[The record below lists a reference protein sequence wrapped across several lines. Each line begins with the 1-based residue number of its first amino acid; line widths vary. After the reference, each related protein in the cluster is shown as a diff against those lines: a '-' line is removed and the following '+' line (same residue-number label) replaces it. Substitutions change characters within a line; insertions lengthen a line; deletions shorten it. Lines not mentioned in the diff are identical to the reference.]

1 MSWRVA
7 GCQFYSH
14 LKVIIFYEG
23 VSDLPRPRTPP
34 CTRGVTCVHT
44 LAPLQH
50 CIGGRTRLWGTE
62 WLCWYT
68 SGVLNR
74 SCGLWCSP
82 VACASAE
89 CMCAECSALGEG
101 NQGILL
107 IQWILCVLTPSV
119 GTSYLLQ
126 SFVWCLAWEGAL
138 CFFSSGVLIHCS
150 ALHTL
155 LLYPCFLYSTLLL
168 YPTHSMYLFYV
179 HSTHTHYLPFHP

>member
-1 MSWRVA
+1 M
-7 GCQFYSH
+7 
-14 LKVIIFYEG
+14 
-23 VSDLPRPRTPP
+23 
-34 CTRGVTCVHT
+34 HT

-82 VACASAE
+82 VACVSAE

-101 NQGILL
+101 NQGILR

-119 GTSYLLQ
+119 GASHLLQ
-126 SFVWCLAWEGAL
+126 SFVWCLAGERAL
-138 CFFSSGVLIHCS
+138 
-150 ALHTL
+150 
-155 LLYPCFLYSTLLL
+155 CFLYSMSASFLWSACSASFSWALLSVPCTVLVLSLSLWCSAFISHTLHAL
-168 YPTHSMYLFYV
+168 
-179 HSTHTHYLPFHP
+179 HYLLFHLSMVFALLIIHYSF